1 MTQNVE
7 TAKNAEGKKRERER
21 EREREEEEEE
31 MEMQAHR
38 SSRVRPGRVRPRS
51 QRATQVSLIATLVS
65 VFFFFFF
72 SSLMNTY
79 CCCRCG
85 FLCFVFRCKLSLR
98 DSSPKNS
105 I

>member
-7 TAKNAEGKKRERER
+7 TAKNAEGKKR

-65 VFFFFFF
+65 VFFF
-72 SSLMNTY
+72 L
-79 CCCRCG
+79 
-85 FLCFVFRCKLSLR
+85 L
-98 DSSPKNS
+98 
-105 I
+105 

>member
-21 EREREEEEEE
+21 EREEEEEEEEE

-72 SSLMNTY
+72 DEHILLLSLW
-79 CCCRCG
+79 
-85 FLCFVFRCKLSLR
+85 FSLLCF
-98 DSSPKNS
+98 
-105 I
+105 

>member
-21 EREREEEEEE
+21 EREEEEE

-65 VFFFFFF
+65 VFFF
-72 SSLMNTY
+72 L
-79 CCCRCG
+79 
-85 FLCFVFRCKLSLR
+85 L
-98 DSSPKNS
+98 
-105 I
+105 